1 LAAAETADLLKNH
14 VAGDAEAGEH
24 ITALLFDEF
33 LVARS
38 DSVKHLH
45 LFIEAGQ
52 HLVEVAGLDATS
64 KDDAPRVGLQLA
76 EQAAEERRLAAAVG
90 TENAPFLAAQDIKRE
105 IFEERLAR
113 KALGELFNAKDD
125 VA

>member
-1 LAAAETADLLKNH
+1 MIRGLVKDHKVCVGGCQASQRRAVALAAAETADLLKNH

-76 EQAAEERRLAAAVG
+76 EQAAE
-90 TENAPFLAAQDIKRE
+90 
-105 IFEERLAR
+105 AR
-113 KALGELFNAKDD
+113 
-125 VA
+125 